1 MDSLYYLVPAFLLT
15 LAILVAWLAARR
27 MRSPATAMQPLW
39 RKAAER
45 IALTVAAVCLL
56 AVAVC
61 GVYNAIAIYRFRT
74 ANPPLGQ
81 LYSVQGR
88 RMHLYCIGAGEPTI
102 VLESGLGASSDVLSW
117 MTLQTKLAHY
127 SRVCSYD
134 RAGIGWSESADTA
147 RDADHIAADLHA
159 LLAMAGVRPPFV
171 LVGLSRGGLYIR
183 DYAAHYRGEVAG
195 LVLVDSSTPY
205 QEQRLHP
212 NAGSR
217 EWAIAVLDAQYL
229 LGLARLHGW
238 CGHASPGPDRRYAEA
253 LAEDDC
259 IAYWAG
265 VREYLASPET
275 DAEVAL
281 APPPGAL
288 PVLIISRDPSRVLAR
303 PSASPEEVARERAWN
318 SMQEGLKDL
327 SPHSQ
332 RIIARGS
339 GHGVAD
345 EREDLLSR
353 EVARIVEQIRGAA
366 PEPTDYRAT
375 VVE

>member
-1 MDSLYYLVPAFLLT
+1 MDYLYYLVPAFLLT

-56 AVAVC
+56 VVAVC
-61 GVYNAIAIYRFRT
+61 GVYNAIAIYRFRA

-81 LYSVQGR
+81 LYSVRGR

-134 RAGIGWSESADTA
+134 RAGIGWSESADTP
-147 RDADHIAADLHA
+147 RDADHIVADLHE
-159 LLAMAGVRPPFV
+159 LLAKSGVRPPFV

-212 NAGSR
+212 NAGNR

-281 APPPGAL
+281 GPPPGAL
-288 PVLIISRDPSRVLAR
+288 PVLIISRDPSHVLVR
-303 PSASPEEVARERAWN
+303 PGASPEEVAREQAWN

-353 EVARIVEQIRGAA
+353 EVGRIVEQIRGAA
-366 PEPTDYRAT
+366 PEPTDYRTT